1 MAETYIVI
9 FLWIT
14 TLGLFVVYNKFHK
27 HLNKTWERN
36 MQYSL
41 NGNDGKGLSLMRIN
55 GIGFSFYG
63 KYREALVGDY
73 KTYVTYHVFC
83 LFFIPILPLGCCRV
97 IKENG
102 GYRILGGGKNGMERN
117 LVHVSWFDKMAFCN
131 LCYFTPIG
139 SVLKIS
145 FQKYR
150 PYCLL
155 WLSYRC
161 LMAFTRRM
169 ESWGI

>member
-9 FLWIT
+9 LSWIT

-41 NGNDGKGLSLMRIN
+41 NGNDGKGVSLWRIN

-63 KYREALVGDY
+63 MYREALVGDY

-83 LFFIPILPLGCCRV
+83 LFFIPILPLGCFRV

-102 GYRILGGGKNGMERN
+102 GYRILGGERKAWREILCMFLGLIKWPFAIFAILRL
-117 LVHVSWFDKMAFCN
+117 LV
-131 LCYFTPIG
+131 LC
-139 SVLKIS
+139 LK
-145 FQKYR
+145 
-150 PYCLL
+150 
-155 WLSYRC
+155 
-161 LMAFTRRM
+161 
-169 ESWGI
+169 